1 VEYVLIADKASKK
14 MKLSKSKITG
24 LLSEVLFTNF
34 TTSKKMT
41 LWQDL
46 ELLKTQLNL

>member
-1 VEYVLIADKASKK
+1 VEYVLIADKASKEDEAEVK
-14 MKLSKSKITG
+14 QKITG
-24 LLSEVLFTNF
+24 YLKCCLQSQ
-34 TTSKKMT
+34 TSKMI